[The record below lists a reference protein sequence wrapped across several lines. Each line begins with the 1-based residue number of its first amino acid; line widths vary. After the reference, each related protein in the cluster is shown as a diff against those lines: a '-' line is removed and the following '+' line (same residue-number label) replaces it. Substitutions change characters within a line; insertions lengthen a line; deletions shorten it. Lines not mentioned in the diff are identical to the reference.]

1 MCACAC
7 TCVVCG
13 VCVCVHVLLCVKL
26 HAASCSG
33 QKSGHLL
40 KVCCSRVVCLVRM
53 CCQYCMYVCL
63 VYTVCIVC
71 TVCIVYC
78 MHCMYCMHCLLYALY
93 VLYALYTV
101 GICVYPS
108 LSPTY
113 HPYHREWRPVHLG
126 KSRPPPW
133 VLSGGHQAAQTT
145 EGGCHGVW
153 TCAGCRLWQPAHR
166 WSV

>member
-33 QKSGHLL
+33 HKSGHLL

-78 MHCMYCMHCLLYALY
+78 RHL
-93 VLYALYTV
+93 
-101 GICVYPS
+101 CVPLPLSYIPS
-108 LSPTY
+108 LPQRMETCTLGEKQAPTLGTV
-113 HPYHREWRPVHLG
+113 WRTPSSSDHG
-126 KSRPPPW
+126 RWMPW
-133 VLSGGHQAAQTT
+133 CTDV
-145 EGGCHGVW
+145 
-153 TCAGCRLWQPAHR
+153 CRLSPVATSTPLVSLRLLKRMYSAHITAML
-166 WSV
+166 